1 MEHIGGRGRS
11 DATLYNYQRYI
22 DREIKPIFGPTRLSK
37 LTVLDLDR
45 FYGRLSKRGLAPATV
60 RQIHA
65 VIRASLNQGERW
77 GLVGRNVARLA
88 SAPSQP
94 QREQHPPSVDDVHL
108 LLAASAAID
117 PMFGLYARFVVATG
131 VRRAEAC
138 GVRWSDVDFDAG
150 SVSISRS
157 YLALPNGVKGDR
169 PTKTRSAR
177 VITLDPDTV
186 LALRLRSTRPC
197 VLLGCRR
204 STSRCG
210 SRDTCSRSTPKAPRR
225 GDPTRSTRGGIVRVK
240 LLGCAR
246 RSACMTSPLA
256 GDATP
261 RRWRPRPDGRG
272 TIGPRGWDDHAEGLR
287 APHKACRRAS
297 GRGHSGDLEAKSL
310 TTPHRFGVRQQQVGE
325 CDELRFVWRDSF
337 EPRSNGKGGDRR

>member
-1 MEHIGGRGRS
+1 MNLAHGRRCEPS
-11 DATLYNYQRYI
+11 LEQSTI
-22 DREIKPIFGPTRLSK
+22 ETVEIKNSQL
-37 LTVLDLDR
+37 
-45 FYGRLSKRGLAPATV
+45 
-60 RQIHA
+60 RQ
-65 VIRASLNQGERW
+65 
-77 GLVGRNVARLA
+77 
-88 SAPSQP
+88 P
-94 QREQHPPSVDDVHL
+94 
-108 LLAASAAID
+108 
-117 PMFGLYARFVVATG
+117 
-131 VRRAEAC
+131 RRAEAC
-138 GVRWSDVDFDAG
+138 GVRRSDVDFDAG

-157 YLALPNGVKGDR
+157 CLAWPNGVKGIGRRRPDR
-169 PTKTRSAR
+169 RGSSRWTRTRCLLCAS
-177 VITLDPDTV
+177 
-186 LALRLRSTRPC
+186 RSTRHC
-197 VLLGCRR
+197 ALLGCRR

-210 SRDTCSRSTPKAPRR
+210 SRATCSRSTPRAQRR
-225 GDPTRSTRGGIVRVK
+225 GDPTRSTRGGIVPAK